1 VLADLLIESQIVGN
15 DSIRDAWQLG
25 RTAWPT
31 VELELGAFASFVGK
45 LVPEEATRFPAD
57 IYLAAA
63 CVARNPEA
71 IAAFDRELLVPAR
84 ATIRSI
90 DARDEFIDEALQ
102 RLRTRLFVGDGDG
115 DVPRIASYA
124 GRGSLR
130 AWIGVLAARTALM
143 MQRSQRRAKEIPA
156 AHGDGEDWASALAT
170 IATSNPELELLKQQY
185 AAAFSAALR
194 DAIHALEPRLRAALR
209 LSFVDDVSIDEIA
222 AVYSVHR
229 ATAARWIQRA
239 CDAVFEH
246 TRNDL
251 AGRLA
256 LSGTELDRMTA
267 LIHSQ
272 LDVSVSQLL
281 FEHGA

>member
-1 VLADLLIESQIVGN
+1 MGN
-15 DSIRDAWQLG
+15 DSLRHTWQLG
-25 RTAWPT
+25 RTAWPA
-31 VELELGAFASFVGK
+31 VDLPLDAFASFVGK
-45 LVPEEATRFPAD
+45 LVPEAATRFPAD
-57 IYLAAA
+57 LYLAAA

-71 IAAFDRELLVPAR
+71 LAAFDRELLVPAR

-115 DVPRIASYA
+115 DAPRIAGYA

-156 AHGDGEDWASALAT
+156 ALGDDADWPSALAT
-170 IATSNPELELLKQQY
+170 ISTSNPELELLKQQY
-185 AAAFSAALR
+185 ASAFSAALR
-194 DAIHALEPRLRAALR
+194 DAIYALEPRLRAALR
-209 LSFVDDVSIDEIA
+209 MSFVDDVSIDEIA
-222 AVYSVHR
+222 VVYSVHR

-256 LSGTELDRMTA
+256 LSATELDRMTA
-267 LIHSQ
+267 LIQSQ